1 MGQRVLSVGEAARV
15 QTEREGGGIGTV
27 RLVVG
32 SLVVRPDSKSDTQRS
47 AARSVQ
53 FQSPPTM
60 ARAAS
65 CDQGSA
71 SKNVARS
78 SALAEAGA

>member
-15 QTEREGGGIGTV
+15 QTQREGGG
-27 RLVVG
+27 VG
-32 SLVVRPDSKSDTQRS
+32 AWGSSVVRPEAKSDTRRS
-47 AARSVQ
+47 EARSVQ

-71 SKNVARS
+71 SKNAARS

>member
-15 QTEREGGGIGTV
+15 QTQREGGGVGAV
-27 RLVVG
+27 RLVV
-32 SLVVRPDSKSDTQRS
+32 VVGGEARVKVLRRS
-47 AARSVQ
+47 EARSVQ

-71 SKNVARS
+71 SKNAARS